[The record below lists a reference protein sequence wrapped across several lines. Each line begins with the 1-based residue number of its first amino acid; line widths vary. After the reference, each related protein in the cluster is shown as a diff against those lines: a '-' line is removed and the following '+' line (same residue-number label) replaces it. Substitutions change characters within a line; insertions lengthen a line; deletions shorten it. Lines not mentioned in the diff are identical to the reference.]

1 MRPKDLIVLPG
12 NHAPT
17 RDLVNFMVPL
27 LGLSA
32 EQIIWT
38 SGEHYSLNADITESI
53 RERIG
58 ATIRSSPSAV
68 DKNNVATGCHWV
80 LIPYS
85 ATKCFYKWTSDLLLE
100 FPNNAPASSVRRA
113 TLEVF
118 GESEEWNEKYGHK
131 GILHRHMSS
140 LSTRAVIEEIDENF
154 KKTYVAKGYQCS
166 NADHLLGAYELLF
179 AETSS
184 RKAVIKPILGTS
196 GFGIEFIDS
205 AAQLSA
211 YTFPMGEVLLE
222 EMLNLDHTE
231 DGLVISPAVH
241 YVGDQIFGGKLVDQ
255 LMRETVYFGWRE
267 SKANPKFQEVV
278 LDMTEKLIKF
288 TNPKV
293 LHFHQ
298 IISDAYLHVY
308 SIYS

>member
-1 MRPKDLIVLPG
+1 MRAKDLIVLPG

-17 RDLVNFMVPL
+17 RDFVNFMVPL
-27 LGLSA
+27 LGLSD

-53 RERIG
+53 RDRIG
-58 ATIRSSPSAV
+58 ATIRSSASAV
-68 DKNNVATGCHWV
+68 DVNNVATGCHWV
-80 LIPYS
+80 LIPYC
-85 ATKCFYKWTSDLLLE
+85 ATKCFYKWTSDLLQE
-100 FPNNAPASSVRRA
+100 FPNNAPASSVRRP

-131 GILHRHMSS
+131 GILHRHMAT

-154 KKTYVAKGYQCS
+154 KKTYVPKGYQCS
-166 NADHLLGAYELLF
+166 NTEHLLGAYELLF

-184 RKAVIKPILGTS
+184 RRAVIKPLSGTS
-196 GFGIEFIDS
+196 GFGIEFIDT

-222 EMLNLDHTE
+222 EMLNLDLTE

-241 YVGDQIFGGKLVDQ
+241 YVGDLIFGGKLVDQ
-255 LMRETVYFGWRE
+255 LMRGTVYFGWRE

-278 LDMTEKLIKF
+278 IDMTEKLIKF
-288 TNPKV
+288 TKPQV
-293 LHFHQ
+293 LHFLKLVLSKKQ
-298 IISDAYLHVY
+298 EITF
-308 SIYS
+308 

>member
-1 MRPKDLIVLPG
+1 MRAKDLIVLPG

-17 RDLVNFMVPL
+17 RDFVNFMVPL
-27 LGLSA
+27 LGLSD

-53 RERIG
+53 RDRIG
-58 ATIRSSPSAV
+58 ATIRSSASAV
-68 DKNNVATGCHWV
+68 DVNNVATGCHWV
-80 LIPYS
+80 LIPYC
-85 ATKCFYKWTSDLLLE
+85 ATKCFYKWTSDLLQE
-100 FPNNAPASSVRRA
+100 FPNNAPASSVRRP

-131 GILHRHMSS
+131 GILHRHMAT

-154 KKTYVAKGYQCS
+154 KKTYVPKGYQCS
-166 NADHLLGAYELLF
+166 NTEHLLGAYELLF

-184 RKAVIKPILGTS
+184 RRAVIKPLSGTS
-196 GFGIEFIDS
+196 GFGIEFIDT

-222 EMLNLDHTE
+222 EMLNLDLTE

-241 YVGDQIFGGKLVDQ
+241 YVGDLIFGGKLVDQ
-255 LMRETVYFGWRE
+255 LMRGTVYFGWRE

-278 LDMTEKLIKF
+278 IDMTEKLIKF
-288 TNPKV
+288 TKPQV
-293 LHFHQ
+293 LHFLKLVLSKKQ
-298 IISDAYLHVY
+298 EITY
-308 SIYS
+308 